1 MRIISPSL
9 LSADFSNLK
18 NEILKLESAGANR
31 LHLDVMDGHFVP
43 SITFGP
49 MVIKAIRKI
58 TNCHLET
65 HLMIENPH
73 LTYDQYIE
81 AGSNTIIF
89 HIESSIDP
97 KKDIKYIKNKN
108 ILAGLALNPDTDEIL
123 LKPFIEYLD
132 YILIMSVHPGK
143 GGQDFIH
150 STLKKIDNIASM
162 CKNKNITIGVDGGV
176 NLETISKVY
185 STKVDITI
193 VGSGLFRANNISK
206 RFNELLNV

>member
-89 HIESSIDP
+89 HIESSLDP

-150 STLKKIDNIASM
+150 STLKKIDKIVSM

-185 STKVDITI
+185 STKVDIAI